1 MEVGE
6 DGSDLDRGEDDSVG
20 ELLKDRFRLSA
31 ISLVESQG
39 KKNGMEV
46 SETITACIS
55 DLAFKFTAHRNKNL
69 TSVLRSLSSEM
80 RAKEPQSERK
90 RKKTSFRKEST
101 KADDDIDMSDV
112 NNVVHL
118 PDLD

>member
-55 DLAFKFTAHRNKNL
+55 DLAFKFTEQLAMDLELFAQHSGRKCVN
-69 TSVLRSLSSEM
+69 VDDVILSSKFHSSCSSSYYYLVLFTHE
-80 RAKEPQSERK
+80 
-90 RKKTSFRKEST
+90 F
-101 KADDDIDMSDV
+101 
-112 NNVVHL
+112 L
-118 PDLD
+118 LFDL